1 MPKLIFSECDHEHHD
16 HHGHS
21 NTTTSTSSSSS
32 TTTTT
37 TTTTTTPSS
46 INKTEST
53 NKDVNK
59 STDFSPGKR
68 IRI

>member
-1 MPKLIFSECDHEHHD
+1 MPKLTFSECDHDHHD

-21 NTTTSTSSSSS
+21 NTTTSTS

>member
-1 MPKLIFSECDHEHHD
+1 MAKLTFSECDHDHHD

-21 NTTTSTSSSSS
+21 NTTTSTS
-32 TTTTT
+32 TT

-46 INKTEST
+46 INKTESI

>member
-1 MPKLIFSECDHEHHD
+1 MPKLTFSECDQDHHD

-21 NTTTSTSSSSS
+21 NTTTPTSTS
-32 TTTTT
+32 TTTT